1 MIEISYIHSV
11 KLEGVIMKI
20 KLLIVI
26 SFILSSVTFAQNNI
40 TEEKSSVTIN
50 VDGKKYTIKRI
61 QGKDVYLTNEFSL
74 TSRPSPP
81 FFIQPFKVTKDV
93 DTYGEL
99 EVIEFLEKGKGIF
112 IDARLNSWYKK
123 SYIAG
128 AVNIPLQAIM
138 GFMNDIKKHNKA
150 VVLYCRSGARAT
162 TALNLLTKS
171 GIEAYNAGGIGDL
184 QRMMD

>member
-1 MIEISYIHSV
+1 M
-11 KLEGVIMKI
+11 G
-20 KLLIVI
+20 
-26 SFILSSVTFAQNNI
+26 FLSSLFGGPVV
-40 TEEKSSVTIN
+40 SSVEKVQEKLKAGALIL
-50 VDGKKYTIKRI
+50 
-61 QGKDVYLTNEFSL
+61 DVRTEQEFAH
-74 TSRPSPP
+74 
-81 FFIQPFKVTKDV
+81 
-93 DTYGEL
+93 GH
-99 EVIEFLEKGKGIF
+99 
-112 IDARLNSWYKK
+112 
-123 SYIAG
+123 IAG